1 MRRQSDLQVLTLFL
15 NLIVGLFLLSGCTL
29 SKQDHYPDTVQVKL
43 PWYQDGKYSFHVID
57 LFTVQN
63 MVELRGKVARF
74 LLSPSLQDGKLV
86 GFEPRINAFRN
97 VNGVYIPTDTFSTEL
112 LSLYAHFEK
121 LQILDKKIGVA
132 GYIDNWQEQK
142 LIAVQTQIIEEG
154 NRKKLDNA
162 MYSGD
167 LDAFLFVPYVQE
179 HLPLSVNA
187 GVIGHEYFHDIFHK
201 IVTKPIQAQE
211 KTEKNATAR
220 QLYHT
225 FLFRSLNEAL
235 ADVWG
240 WIYSDDFQ
248 FVKKSDPRFE
258 WRDLNSRVKNFYTK
272 EQIQEKSA
280 SYLSSDAEAYQVG
293 QMYSYQIFSAV
304 KKALE
309 ERIVENKIQAN
320 MLVAKS
326 ILKMLLNLQKEYL
339 QMPDTE
345 LLDPMRPLGL
355 LQEQIPDFKIM
366 PPKKESIK

>member
-1 MRRQSDLQVLTLFL
+1 
-15 NLIVGLFLLSGCTL
+15 
-29 SKQDHYPDTVQVKL
+29 VQVKL
-43 PWYQDGKYSFHVID
+43 PWYQDGKYSFQVIE

-74 LLSPSLQDGKLV
+74 LLSPSLQDGKLI
-86 GFEPRINAFRN
+86 GFEPRINTFRN
-97 VNGVYIPTDTFSTEL
+97 ATGIYIPADTFSTEL

-121 LQILDKKIGVA
+121 LQVLDKKVGVSD
-132 GYIDNWQEQK
+132 YIKDWQVQK

-154 NRKKLDNA
+154 NRKKVDNA

-201 IVTKPIQAQE
+201 IVTKPIQKFE
-211 KTEKNATAR
+211 KIEDNLTSR

-225 FLFRSLNEAL
+225 FLFRALNEAL

-258 WRDLNSRVKNFYTK
+258 WRDLNTRVKNFYTK
-272 EQIQEKSA
+272 EQIQDKSA

-304 KKALE
+304 KKAIE
-309 ERIVENKIQAN
+309 EKVVENKAQAN

-326 ILKMLLNLQKEYL
+326 ILKMLSNLQKEYV
-339 QMPDTE
+339 QMTDTD
-345 LLDPMRPLGL
+345 LLDPMKPLSL

-366 PPKKESIK
+366 PPKKESTK